1 MTVNKQRLSIAA
13 GIALS
18 VFFLWLSLKDT
29 DFTQIREALVHA
41 QIVYALPL
49 LAAVALFYWFKAVR
63 VRMLLRPLRSISVT
77 GIVPAMMIGFAANN
91 LLPARLGDVARVY
104 LLGRQHSLSKASI
117 LASMVVER
125 LFDLLAALGLLALVV
140 VTVQVPEALIGPGYF
155 IGGLELVLL
164 GLTVAMVMWTRMLVS
179 LVRAATG
186 FLPGALRS
194 GLTHHVELGAAGTHA
209 IRQPRLLFGIAFTSM
224 LQSLLRAA
232 AMYLA
237 VLAVGVDVPIS
248 AAFVLLAL
256 SIAAITLPSAPGF
269 FGTIQLCFV
278 LALRPYG
285 VDASDAF
292 AASVFYHVLEYLAVT
307 STGLYYLKG
316 VGRDLGQI
324 RKDAGLSADFVDAPA
339 GR

>member
-1 MTVNKQRLSIAA
+1 VAVNKQRLSIAA
-13 GIALS
+13 GIAFS
-18 VFFLWLSLKDT
+18 VVFLWLSLKDT
-29 DFTQIREALVHA
+29 DFAQIRDALVHS

-49 LAAVALFYWFKAVR
+49 LGAIVLFYWFKAVR
-63 VRMLLRPLRSISVT
+63 IRMLLIPLRSIPVS

-91 LLPARLGDVARVY
+91 LLPARLGELARMY
-104 LLGRQHSLSKASI
+104 LLGRKHSLSKTSV
-117 LASMVVER
+117 LASMIVER

-140 VTVQVPEALIGPGYF
+140 ISVQVPVTLIKPGYF
-155 IGGLELVLL
+155 IGGLELALL
-164 GLTVAMVMWTRMLVS
+164 GITVAMVMWTRIFVS

-186 FLPGALRS
+186 FLPSTLQS
-194 GLTHHVELGAAGTHA
+194 GLTHHLELGAAGTHA
-209 IRQPRLLFGIAFTSM
+209 IRQPRLLSGIAFTSI
-224 LQSLLRAA
+224 LQSLFRAA

-237 VLAVGVDVPIS
+237 VLAVGLNVPVS

-256 SIAAITLPSAPGF
+256 STAAITLPSAPGF

-278 LALRPYG
+278 LALKPYG

-292 AASVFYHVLEYLAVT
+292 AASVFYHVLEYVAVT

-324 RKDAGLSADFVDAPA
+324 RKDAELGADVVDAPA